1 MNNGKEIPGK
11 MFQIL
16 GYDMMIDEDL
26 KVWLLE
32 INDHP
37 SLNIYLEKDW
47 MGGGVPKTLSLIDEY
62 VKKTCVGDTIR
73 LVKKKKEKVKQ
84 L

>member
-1 MNNGKEIPGK
+1 MI
-11 MFQIL
+11 
-16 GYDMMIDEDL
+16 IDEEL

-47 MGGGVPKTLSLIDEY
+47 MGGGSGKTLSLID
-62 VKKTCVGDTIR
+62 
-73 LVKKKKEKVKQ
+73 
-84 L
+84 